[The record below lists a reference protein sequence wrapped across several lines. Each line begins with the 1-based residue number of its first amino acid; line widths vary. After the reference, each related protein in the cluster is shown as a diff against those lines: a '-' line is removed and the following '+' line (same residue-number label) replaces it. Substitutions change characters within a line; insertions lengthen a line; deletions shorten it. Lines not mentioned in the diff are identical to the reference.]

1 MRLRNT
7 ENKVISFFKES
18 AESKQI
24 RIKFDK
30 QLQDINYSI
39 TWLEKKFDDYE
50 KEKKTKD
57 ETVKILQNSKVNMEK
72 QIE

>member
-30 QLQDINYSI
+30 QLQDINDSI

>member
-18 AESKQI
+18 AESKEI

-30 QLQDINYSI
+30 QLQDINDSI
-39 TWLEKKFDDYE
+39 TWLEKKFDGYE

-57 ETVKILQNSKVNMEK
+57 ETVKNLQNSKVNMEK

>member
-18 AESKQI
+18 AESKEI

-30 QLQDINYSI
+30 QPQDINDSI

>member
-18 AESKQI
+18 AESKEI

-30 QLQDINYSI
+30 QLQDINDSI

-57 ETVKILQNSKVNMEK
+57 ETVKNLQNSKVNMEK
-72 QIE
+72 QTE

>member
-7 ENKVISFFKES
+7 ENKVISKE
-18 AESKQI
+18 I

-30 QLQDINYSI
+30 QLQDINDSI

-57 ETVKILQNSKVNMEK
+57 ETVKNLQNSKVNMEK

>member
-18 AESKQI
+18 AESKEI
-24 RIKFDK
+24 IIKFDK
-30 QLQDINYSI
+30 QLQDINDSI
-39 TWLEKKFDDYE
+39 TWYEKKFDDYE